1 MQLMVKNMETG
12 EVFPFDGIH
21 EVTLTES
28 DIPSLDE
35 DVARIRSLESF
46 EATIEFPGGLAF
58 EKWFVEMLKHPRKKN
73 RALKRRIRKFKEALR
88 LEGDYGKRRRNFQ
101 KNYG

>member
-28 DIPSLDE
+28 DDPSLDE
-35 DVARIRSLESF
+35 DVVRIRSLESF
-46 EATIEFPGGLAF
+46 EATIEVPGGFAF
-58 EKWFVEMLKHPRKKN
+58 EKWFVEMLKHPRKKK
-73 RALKRRIRKFKEALR
+73 RALKRRRRKWRKAI
-88 LEGDYGKRRRNFQ
+88 
-101 KNYG
+101 

>member
-28 DIPSLDE
+28 DIPPLDE
-35 DVARIRSLESF
+35 DVVIRSLESF
-46 EATIEFPGGLAF
+46 EATIEVLVDFAF
-58 EKWFVEMLKHPRKKN
+58 GKWFVEMLKHPRKK
-73 RALKRRIRKFKEALR
+73 K
-88 LEGDYGKRRRNFQ
+88 
-101 KNYG
+101 

>member
-12 EVFPFDGIH
+12 EVFPFDGLQ

-28 DIPSLDE
+28 DTPPLDE

-46 EATIEFPGGLAF
+46 EATIVVPGGFAF
-58 EKWFVEMLKHPRKKN
+58 EKWFVEMLKHPRKKK
-73 RALKRRIRKFKEALR
+73 RALKRRRRKWRKAI
-88 LEGDYGKRRRNFQ
+88 
-101 KNYG
+101 